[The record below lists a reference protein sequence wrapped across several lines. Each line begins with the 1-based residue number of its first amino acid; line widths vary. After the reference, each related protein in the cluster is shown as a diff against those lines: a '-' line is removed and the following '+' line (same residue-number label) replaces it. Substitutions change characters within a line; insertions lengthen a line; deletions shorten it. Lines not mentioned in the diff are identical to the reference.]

1 MEIRKAVLADL
12 DGIARLYDAACDH
25 LEAHENYPG
34 WAKGVYPTRADV
46 ETGLREN
53 ALYAALVGE
62 RIVGSFLLRHRPETG
77 YENVRWLTDDDYDR
91 IYVVYTLVVHPDF
104 LHRGIGTEMLR
115 YIEALAARE
124 HCSSIRLDVTQGNKP
139 AARLYQK
146 NGFQRVGTVSLG
158 YEAYGLPWFD
168 LYEKLLPKSGADGI
182 QDREEKENVHGIQ

>member
-1 MEIRKAVLADL
+1 M
-12 DGIARLYDAACDH
+12 
-25 LEAHENYPG
+25 
-34 WAKGVYPTRADV
+34 
-46 ETGLREN
+46 
-53 ALYAALVGE
+53 
-62 RIVGSFLLRHRPETG
+62 G